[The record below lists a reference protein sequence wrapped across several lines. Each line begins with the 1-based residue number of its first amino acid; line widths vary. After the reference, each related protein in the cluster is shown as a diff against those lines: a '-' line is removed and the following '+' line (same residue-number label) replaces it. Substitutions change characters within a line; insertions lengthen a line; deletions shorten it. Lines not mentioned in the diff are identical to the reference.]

1 MLEDVGAG
9 GSKGAG
15 NVGAGS
21 ANVNKRKPKSW
32 LGLFFNSK
40 LGRFGMHY
48 MVSALHALSHF

>member
-40 LGRFGMHY
+40 LGRFGMPY
-48 MVSALHALSHF
+48 KVSASHA